1 MVARSGHDSSREIVV
16 LIGIQNGIRLLGAK
30 QELVVEISNIN
41 SLSWAL
47 VPVVSQDKACQD
59 ITVKLKKGKQ
69 NRRQMLKNMVF
80 TLCLTRLKW

>member
-1 MVARSGHDSSREIVV
+1 M

-30 QELVVEISNIN
+30 QELVEEISNIN
-41 SLSWAL
+41 SLSWAP

-69 NRRQMLKNMVF
+69 NSVKTMFLSMSPVLNKVEMVTQPMF
-80 TLCLTRLKW
+80 

>member
-1 MVARSGHDSSREIVV
+1 M

-59 ITVKLKKGKQ
+59 
-69 NRRQMLKNMVF
+69 MLS
-80 TLCLTRLKW
+80 